1 MTGNEVMIRA
11 GIPGMQ
17 DPEDDGEHRYPGGTS
32 DFVKLLREQGFTV
45 SYEHD
50 KSERTL
56 VGYKAFEV
64 WLPIL
69 DFTANIAA
77 NIPANIVAT
86 LILNYFQNLRES
98 PDDSILHV
106 KYSMRDKK
114 GKAVEFEAN
123 GRGAD
128 VLKAIEKFD
137 RNVRE

>member
-1 MTGNEVMIRA
+1 MVRA

-17 DPEDDGEHRYPGGTS
+17 DPEDNGEHRYLGGTS

-50 KSERTL
+50 KTERTL
-56 VGYKAFEV
+56 VSYKSFDV
-64 WLPIL
+64 WMPIL
-69 DFTANIAA
+69 DFTASVAT

-86 LILNYFQNLRES
+86 LILNYFQNMKES
-98 PDDSILHV
+98 PEDSTLHV
-106 KYSMRDKK
+106 KYSMRNKK
-114 GKAVEFEAN
+114 GKIVEFEAN

-137 RNVRE
+137 SDVRE

>member
-1 MTGNEVMIRA
+1 MVRA

-17 DPEDDGEHRYPGGTS
+17 DPEDNGEHRYPAGMS
-32 DFVKLLREQGFTV
+32 DFVKLLREQEFAV

-56 VGYKAFEV
+56 VGFKAFEV

-69 DFTANIAA
+69 DFTASVVT

-86 LILNYFQNLRES
+86 LILNYFQNMKES
-98 PDDSILHV
+98 PEDSMLHV
-106 KYSMRDKK
+106 KYSMRNKK
-114 GKAVEFEAN
+114 GKVVEFEAN

-137 RNVRE
+137 SNARE